1 VEIGFCEKSDEII
14 PGAYNEIDEEDFI
27 ALRMVVRMVDGW
39 SRESKGL
46 RLKTQA
52 FRIAPPID
60 RMRV

>member
-1 VEIGFCEKSDEII
+1 LREKSDEII

-27 ALRMVVRMVDGW
+27 ALRMVVRMFDGW

-52 FRIAPPID
+52 FRIAPSLD